1 MARSNGG
8 QGRRHRVAIVGG
20 GFGGLFAALALRR
33 AEVEVTVVD
42 RTNHHLFQ
50 AYRARGGPAHDPGR
64 DVRHPITT
72 SSGPALM
79 KLRTTTQRA

>member
-1 MARSNGG
+1 MARSNGA

-20 GFGGLFAALALRR
+20 GFSGLFAARPLRR

-50 AYRARGGPAHDPGR
+50 PLLYQVATEVLPA
-64 DVRHPITT
+64 VRVA
-72 SSGPALM
+72 GEAW
-79 KLRTTTQRA
+79 R